1 MNDNKLMN
9 QQTLQDH
16 IKNEHHISPFS
27 TYLKE
32 FVYGGNDGIV
42 TTFAVVA
49 GFSGANIGDHA
60 LNFSIV
66 TVLLFGLA
74 NLFADG
80 AAMGL
85 GNYLS
90 IRSEKKLYRNF
101 YEKELEETKTSYDY
115 EIKETEQLFQEQGFD
130 TEDSK
135 TLTQIVSKN
144 TDFWVKF
151 MVQYECDMENPEG
164 DSPLYCGLATFASF
178 VFFGF
183 IPLIPYFFNTD
194 PSVTFIYSSLFTAGA
209 LALLGSFRA
218 FATKDSYIISI
229 IETLII
235 GGTAAVL
242 AYIVGILFKV

>member
-1 MNDNKLMN
+1 MNNE
-9 QQTLQDH
+9 TLQDH
-16 IKNEHHISPFS
+16 IKNEHNISPFS

-32 FVYGGNDGIV
+32 LVYGGNDGIV

-74 NLFADG
+74 NLLADG

-90 IRSEKKLYRNF
+90 IRSEKKLYKN
-101 YEKELEETKTSYDY
+101 YYDKELEETQKSFDY
-115 EIKETEQLFQEQGFD
+115 EIEETEQLFENQGFNK
-130 TEDSK
+130 EDSK
-135 TLTQIVSKN
+135 TLTKIVSKN
-144 TDFWVKF
+144 TDFWVRF
-151 MVQYECDMENPEG
+151 MVQHECEMENPEG
-164 DSPLYCGLATFASF
+164 DSPLYCGLATFLSF

-183 IPLIPYFFNTD
+183 IPLIPYFFNSD
-194 PSVTFIYSSLFTAGA
+194 PSATFVYSSLFTAGA

-242 AYIVGILFKV
+242 AYIVGALFKA

>member
-1 MNDNKLMN
+1 MNN
-9 QQTLQDH
+9 QTLADH
-16 IKNEHHISPFS
+16 IKNEHNTSPFS
-27 TYLKE
+27 TYVKE

-49 GFSGANIGDHA
+49 GFSGANIGEHS
-60 LNFSIV
+60 LNFSIL

-90 IRSEKKLYRNF
+90 IRSEQKLYRN
-101 YEKELEETKTSYDY
+101 YYNKELEETKTSRDY
-115 EIKETEQLFQEQGFD
+115 EIEETELLFENQGFSK
-130 TEDSK
+130 EDAHS
-135 TLTQIVSKN
+135 LTKIVSKN
-144 TDFWVKF
+144 SDFWVKF
-151 MVQYECDMENPEG
+151 MVQHECNMDDPEG
-164 DSPLYCGLATFASF
+164 DSPLYCGLATFSSF

-183 IPLIPYFFNTD
+183 IPLIPYFVMTD
-194 PSVTFIYSSLFTAGA
+194 PSTTFWYSSLFTAGA
-209 LALLGSFRA
+209 LALLGAFRA
-218 FATKDSYIISI
+218 YTTKDSYIISI

-242 AYIVGILFKV
+242 AYIVGLLFKA

>member
-1 MNDNKLMN
+1 MNK
-9 QQTLQDH
+9 QTLKEH
-16 IKNEHHISPFS
+16 LKNEHNISPFS

-49 GFSGANIGDHA
+49 GFSGANIGEHA

-90 IRSEKKLYRNF
+90 IRSEKKLYKN
-101 YEKELEETKTSYDY
+101 YYNKELEETKRSYDY
-115 EIKETEQLFQEQGFD
+115 EIEDTEQLFEAQGFETKD
-130 TEDSK
+130 AK
-135 TLTQIVSKN
+135 ALTKIVSKN
-144 TDFWVKF
+144 TDFWVRF

-183 IPLIPYFFNTD
+183 IPLIPYFFNTN
-194 PSVTFIYSSLFTAGA
+194 PSVTFVYSSLFTVGA
-209 LALLGSFRA
+209 LGLLGSFRA
-218 FATKDSYIISI
+218 FTTKDSYIISI
-229 IETLII
+229 IETLIV
-235 GGTAAVL
+235 GGTAAIL
-242 AYIVGILFKV
+242 AYFVGLLFKA

>member
-1 MNDNKLMN
+1 MN
-9 QQTLQDH
+9 QQTLEEH
-16 IKNEHHISPFS
+16 IKKEHKISPFS

-32 FVYGGNDGIV
+32 FIYGGNDGIV

-90 IRSEKKLYRNF
+90 IRSEKKLYKNF
-101 YEKELEETKTSYDY
+101 YNKEWQETKTSYDY
-115 EIKETEQLFQEQGFD
+115 EIKETVQLFENQGFNNTD
-130 TEDSK
+130 AK
-135 TLTQIVSKN
+135 QLTQIVSKN
-144 TDFWVKF
+144 TDFWVRF
-151 MVQYECDMENPEG
+151 MVQYECDMNDPEG
-164 DSPLYCGLATFASF
+164 DNPFYCGLATFGSF

-183 IPLIPYFFNTD
+183 IPLIPYFFTAD
-194 PSVTFIYSSLFTAGA
+194 PSITFIYSSLFTAGA
-209 LALLGSFRA
+209 LMLLGIFRA
-218 FATKDSYIISI
+218 YTTKDSYIISI

-235 GGTAAVL
+235 GGTAAIL
-242 AYIVGILFKV
+242 AYIVGLFFKH

>member
-1 MNDNKLMN
+1 MNE
-9 QQTLQDH
+9 QTLKDH
-16 IKNEHHISPFS
+16 IKNEHNISPFS

-90 IRSEKKLYRNF
+90 IRSEKKLYKN
-101 YEKELEETKTSYDY
+101 YYNKELKETKQSYNY
-115 EIKETEQLFQEQGFD
+115 EIEETEQLFKDQGFE
-130 TEDSK
+130 TEDAK
-135 TLTQIVSKN
+135 ALTKIVSKN
-144 TDFWVKF
+144 TDFWVRF

-164 DSPLYCGLATFASF
+164 NSPLYCGLATFASF
-178 VFFGF
+178 AFFGF
-183 IPLIPYFFNTD
+183 IPLIPYFFNND
-194 PSVTFIYSSLFTAGA
+194 PSITFIYSSLFTAGA

-218 FATKDSYIISI
+218 FTTKDSYVISI
-229 IETLII
+229 IETLIV
-235 GGTAAVL
+235 GGTAAIL
-242 AYIVGILFKV
+242 AYIVGLLFKV

>member
-1 MNDNKLMN
+1 MNN
-9 QQTLQDH
+9 QDLDSH
-16 IKNEHHISPFS
+16 LKHEHKISPFS

-90 IRSEKKLYRNF
+90 IRSEKKLYQNF
-101 YEKELEETKTSYDY
+101 YNKELAETQNSYEYEIEET
-115 EIKETEQLFQEQGFD
+115 ELLFQNQGFNQD
-130 TEDSK
+130 DSK
-135 TLTQIVSKN
+135 KLTQIVSKN

-151 MVQYECDMENPEG
+151 MVQHECEMDNPEG
-164 DSPLYCGLATFASF
+164 DNPLYCGLATFASF

-183 IPLIPYFFNTD
+183 IPLIPYFFMNT
-194 PSVTFIYSSLFTAGA
+194 PSTTFIYSSLFTIGA
-209 LALLGSFRA
+209 LSLLGAFRA
-218 FATKDSYIISI
+218 YATKDSYIISI

-235 GGTAAVL
+235 GGTAAGL
-242 AYIVGILFKV
+242 AYVVGLLFKA

>member
-1 MNDNKLMN
+1 MN
-9 QQTLQDH
+9 QQTLKDH
-16 IKNEHHISPFS
+16 IKNEHNISPFS
-27 TYLKE
+27 TYIKE
-32 FVYGGNDGIV
+32 LVYGGNDGIV

-49 GFSGANIGDHA
+49 GFSGANIGEHA

-90 IRSEKKLYRNF
+90 IRSEKKLYKI
-101 YEKELEETKTSYDY
+101 YYQKELQETQQSYAY
-115 EIKETEQLFQEQGFD
+115 EIEETEQLFEAQGFNQK
-130 TEDSK
+130 DSK
-135 TLTQIVSKN
+135 ILTEIVSKN

-151 MVQYECDMENPEG
+151 MVQHECDMHNPEG
-164 DSPLYCGLATFASF
+164 ENPFYCGLATFSSF

-183 IPLIPYFFNTD
+183 IPLIPYFFMTT
-194 PSVTFIYSSLFTAGA
+194 PSTTFVYSSLFTVGA

-218 FATKDSYIISI
+218 FTTKDSYIVSI
-229 IETLII
+229 AETLVI
-235 GGTAAVL
+235 GGTAALL
-242 AYIVGILFKV
+242 AYIVGLLFKV

>member
-1 MNDNKLMN
+1 MNN
-9 QQTLQDH
+9 QTLKTH
-16 IKNEHHISPFS
+16 IENEHNISPFS

-49 GFSGANIGDHA
+49 GFSGANIGEHS

-90 IRSEKKLYRNF
+90 IRSEKKLFRNY
-101 YEKELEETKTSYDY
+101 YEKELHETQTAFDY
-115 EIKETEQLFQEQGFD
+115 EIEETELLFQNQGFNK
-130 TEDSK
+130 EDSK
-135 TLTQIVSKN
+135 KLTQIVSKN
-144 TDFWVKF
+144 SDFWVKF
-151 MVQYECDMENPEG
+151 MVQHECDMNNPEG
-164 DSPLYCGLATFASF
+164 DSPLYCGLATFSSF

-183 IPLIPYFFNTD
+183 IPLIPYFLTTD
-194 PSVTFIYSSLFTAGA
+194 PSTTFVYSSLFTVGA

-229 IETLII
+229 IETLVI
-235 GGTAAVL
+235 GGTAAIL
-242 AYIVGILFKV
+242 AYIVGLLFKV

>member
-1 MNDNKLMN
+1 MDNKA
-9 QQTLQDH
+9 LQEH
-16 IKNEHHISPFS
+16 IKNEHNISPFS

-32 FVYGGNDGIV
+32 LVYGGNDGIV

-74 NLFADG
+74 NLLADG

-90 IRSEKKLYRNF
+90 IRSEKKLYRN
-101 YEKELEETKTSYDY
+101 YYDKELEETKRARDY
-115 EIKETEQLFQEQGFD
+115 EIAETVQLFENQGFN

-135 TLTQIVSKN
+135 TLTNIVSKN
-144 TDFWVKF
+144 SDFWVRF
-151 MVQYECDMENPEG
+151 MVQHECDMNNPEG
-164 DSPLYCGLATFASF
+164 DSPFYCGLATFSSF

-183 IPLIPYFFNTD
+183 IPLIPYFFNSD
-194 PSVTFIYSSLFTAGA
+194 PSSTFLYSSLFTAGA
-209 LALLGSFRA
+209 LGLLGAFRA
-218 FATKDSYIISI
+218 FTTKDSYIISI

-242 AYIVGILFKV
+242 AYVVGVLFKA

>member
-1 MNDNKLMN
+1 MNEQSLK
-9 QQTLQDH
+9 DH
-16 IKNEHHISPFS
+16 IKNEHNISPFS
-27 TYLKE
+27 TYVKE
-32 FVYGGNDGIV
+32 LVYGGNDGIV

-49 GFSGANIGDHA
+49 GFSGANIGEHA

-90 IRSEKKLYRNF
+90 IRSEKKLYKN
-101 YEKELEETKTSYDY
+101 YYNKELEETKRSYDY
-115 EIKETEQLFQEQGFD
+115 EIEETEQLFKNQGFETKD
-130 TEDSK
+130 AK
-135 TLTQIVSKN
+135 ALTQIISKN
-144 TDFWVKF
+144 TDFWVRF

-164 DSPLYCGLATFASF
+164 NSPLYCGLATFTSF
-178 VFFGF
+178 IVFGF

-194 PSVTFIYSSLFTAGA
+194 PSEAFVYSSLFTAGA
-209 LALLGSFRA
+209 LALLGAFRA
-218 FATKDSYIISI
+218 FTTKDSYFISI

-242 AYIVGILFKV
+242 AYIVGLLFKV